1 MSRSLR
7 LCLHGE
13 PVARIQ
19 ERTDAEGVRRYDFS
33 YLPSYFERF
42 EPPVLSLKLVDYR
55 LDRIYRFGRR
65 LPPMLT
71 NLLPEREGAL
81 RRRIAR
87 AAEVDE
93 SDDIGLL
100 RFVGQDLSGA
110 MTVDLAETEPP
121 VGRIVEVLEPPE
133 RVESQRLRWS
143 LGGMQLKFS
152 VDRTDRPTLALRG
165 RGGRWILKI
174 GSPSHPDLP
183 RAELATMLWAR
194 HTGFEVPELEIVNP
208 GDVEGLPPD
217 AYGAHT
223 EALLIRR
230 FDRTEAHEPIHMEE
244 LAQVMGVHPEHK
256 YCDSRDPR
264 QSNLVDLS
272 RLILRFGGQGEL
284 LTFFRR
290 IIFDALAGNGDAHTK
305 NWAFL
310 FRDRRTATLAPVYD
324 VVPTAVL
331 MRDKTFA
338 MPFTSEAA
346 FHALDEAR
354 IRQFAGKLNQDPE
367 ELLRAARDTV
377 ERAIASFDAAMAES
391 GWHEAGVRELQSH
404 WQSLPLLRLR
414 PG

>member
-1 MSRSLR
+1 MSRVLR

-13 PVARIQ
+13 PVAHIQ
-19 ERTDAEGVRRYDFS
+19 ERTDAEGVRRYDLS
-33 YLPSYFERF
+33 YLPSYFERA
-42 EPPVLSLKLVDYR
+42 EPPVLSLGLVNYR
-55 LDRIYRFGRR
+55 LDHTYRFGRR

-121 VGRIVEVLEPPE
+121 VGRIVEVQEPPE
-133 RVESQRLRWS
+133 RAESQRLRWS

-152 VDRTDRPTLALRG
+152 VDRTDRPTLGLRG
-165 RGGRWILKI
+165 RGGRWILKLA
-174 GSPSHPDLP
+174 SPGHPDLP

-194 HTGFEVPELEIVNP
+194 YAGFEVPELEIVDP
-208 GDVEGLPPD
+208 RSVEGLPPD
-217 AYGAHT
+217 AHGEQT

-230 FDRTEAHEPIHMEE
+230 FDRTEKHEPVHMEE

-256 YCDSRDPR
+256 YCDDRDPR
-264 QSNLVDLS
+264 QSNLVELS
-272 RLILRFGGQGEL
+272 RLVLRFAGRGEL
-284 LTFFRR
+284 YTFFRR
-290 IIFDALAGNGDAHTK
+290 IVFDALAGNGDAHTK

-331 MRDKTFA
+331 SADKTFA
-338 MPFTSEAA
+338 MKFTSEAL
-346 FHALDEAR
+346 FHALDEPR
-354 IRQFAGKLNQDPE
+354 IRQFAGKLNEDPE
-367 ELLRAARDTV
+367 ELLSAARDTV

-391 GWHEAGVRELQSH
+391 GWHEAGVRKLREH
-404 WQSLPLLRLR
+404 WEGLPLLRLR
-414 PG
+414 RR